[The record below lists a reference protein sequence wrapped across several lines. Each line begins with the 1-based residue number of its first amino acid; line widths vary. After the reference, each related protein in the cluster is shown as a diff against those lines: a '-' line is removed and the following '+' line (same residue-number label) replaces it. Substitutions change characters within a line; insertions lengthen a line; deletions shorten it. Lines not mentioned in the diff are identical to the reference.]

1 MKKMIVTSILGN
13 EKDYKGSKKVIAT
26 DFEWFELGK
35 KRIRKTAED
44 GTELGITVK
53 DKLHQG
59 DILAQTQ
66 KFIYVV
72 KALPAHLIKISVQS
86 MEEMGRL
93 GFELGNRHLSLQI
106 HENEVKVPFD
116 EPTFEYLKKLGFCE
130 EEVIESFDN
139 YIECKAH
146 GHTHHHE

>member
-1 MKKMIVTSILGN
+1 MIVTSILGN

-116 EPTFEYLKKLGFCE
+116 EPTFEYLKKLGFCV
-130 EEVIESFDN
+130 EEVTESFHD

-146 GHTHHHE
+146 GHTQHNEC

>member
-1 MKKMIVTSILGN
+1 MIVTSILGN

-66 KFIYVV
+66 EFIDQNLCAVD
-72 KALPAHLIKISVQS
+72 
-86 MEEMGRL
+86 GRD
-93 GFELGNRHLSLQI
+93 GASGIRTW
-106 HENEVKVPFD
+106 
-116 EPTFEYLKKLGFCE
+116 EPSSIFANT
-130 EEVIESFDN
+130 
-139 YIECKAH
+139 
-146 GHTHHHE
+146 